1 MTAEDEQTL
10 ALVEQLLQPDSITAN
25 DSPMNSDLPT

>member
-10 ALVEQLLQPDSITAN
+10 VLVEQLLQPDSTTSN
-25 DSPMNSDLPT
+25 DNPMNSDLSI